1 MKNVFDLNAVRK
13 EFPVT
18 TRMLYLDSAHQTPLA
33 LSVRDAVLTF
43 YNEALEM
50 AGPKPIWMRR
60 AEETRVELAEF
71 IGASAD
77 EILYT
82 KNTSEGLNIAANA
95 LPLKA
100 GDNVLMI
107 EGDHPNNAYA
117 WLNLRRK
124 GVEVRFIKLNGEDSV
139 ASAATFAPHI
149 DSRTRAISL
158 SHVTFHAGQRHQIAD
173 IGTLCKKHGIY
184 LVIDAMQSIGVLPID
199 VKELG
204 VSLMAAGCHKGLL
217 VSQGMG
223 FLYVSKEV
231 ENLQPAFL
239 AMSGMAHPPADYIA
253 TPDDMELR
261 PAAGR
266 FEMGNHNLPNLH
278 ALSASL
284 ALINKVGVRNIEEHV
299 LLLGDRL
306 LTALDALGVKVIG
319 PRDRQH
325 RAHIYVLDLPVNEWV
340 DYLAQNQVRVS
351 AERGGVRISFAI
363 FNNSIEVDRLVE
375 LIKLRLAK
383 EIVAGTPEGDSLL
396 TSIQN

>member
-1 MKNVFDLNAVRK
+1 MNTAFDLDAVRK

-33 LSVRDAVLTF
+33 SSVRDAVLAF
-43 YNEALEM
+43 YSEAHEM
-50 AGPKPIWMRR
+50 GGPKPVWMRR
-60 AEETRVELAEF
+60 AEETRVALADF

-124 GVEVRFIKLNGEDSV
+124 GVEVRFIKLDGEQSV

-149 DSRTRAISL
+149 DAHTRAISL

-173 IGTLCKKHGIY
+173 IGALCKKRGLY
-184 LVIDAMQSIGVLPID
+184 LVVDAMQSIGVLPVN

-204 VSLMAAGCHKGLL
+204 VSLLAAGCHKGLL

-231 ENLQPAFL
+231 ENLAPTFL
-239 AMSGMAHPPADYIA
+239 AMSGMAHPPTDYIA

-284 ALINKVGVRNIEEHV
+284 ALINKAGVKNIEEHV
-299 LLLGDRL
+299 LSLGDRL
-306 LTALDALGVKVIG
+306 LSKLDKLGVKVIG
-319 PRDRQH
+319 PRERQN

-340 DYLAQNQVRVS
+340 DYFGQNQVRVS
-351 AERGGVRISFAI
+351 PERGGVRISFAV
-363 FNNSIEVDRLVE
+363 FNNASEVDRVVE
-375 LIKLRLAK
+375 LIRERLQQTNRRS
-383 EIVAGTPEGDSLL
+383 VAEQVD
-396 TSIQN
+396 